1 MIIAHD
7 RPARPRAF
15 SLIEML
21 VALTISATLLTAAL
35 SALDTSF
42 KSYKHTTDG
51 ASTQIVSRISMHRI
65 MAMIRTGTEFA
76 PYPVDVLDNA
86 QNPLVSTFI
95 EFKLPVAGSTT
106 ATRLIR
112 VERRANG
119 TMHNG
124 QTLFDLYYIQSD
136 YESDVLSSQ
145 EERPLLTNLLD
156 LSFTLEY
163 DVGPRL
169 RRATVDMTV
178 RPNDGDDAAVHTSLE
193 SPTVRF
199 VSSVAPRRLDE

>member
-1 MIIAHD
+1 MKH
-7 RPARPRAF
+7 RSTNRGGF

-21 VALTISATLLTAAL
+21 VALTISASLLTAAL

-42 KSYKHTTDG
+42 KSYKHITEG
-51 ASTQIVSRISMHRI
+51 ASTQVVSRISMHRI

-86 QNPLVSTFI
+86 QNPLVSNFI
-95 EFKLPVAGSTT
+95 EFKLPIAGSTT

-112 VERRANG
+112 IERRANG
-119 TMHNG
+119 NVHNG
-124 QTLFDLYYIQSD
+124 ETLFDLYYIQSD
-136 YESDVLSSQ
+136 YEGDHLSAQ

-156 LSFTLEY
+156 LTFTLEY

-178 RPNDGDDAAVHTSLE
+178 RPNEGGDATVYTTLE
-193 SPTVRF
+193 APTIRF
-199 VSSVAPRRLDE
+199 VSSVAPRRLDD